1 MPRNSQARNNPARDI
16 LTRSGIMPVVTVANA
31 EQGVAIAR
39 ALLAGG
45 LTAIEVTL
53 RSAAALDAVRAIKQ
67 ATPQL
72 LVGVGTVCNAG
83 HVRAAEVAGA
93 DFLVSPGT
101 TPALADALLASA
113 LPCIPGAATPS
124 EIMALLEHGFECV
137 KLFPAS
143 ALGGITRIKALAG
156 PFPNL
161 RLCPTGGIGEHDA
174 ADYLAQPNVLCVGG
188 SWMVASEW
196 IKAGDFAA
204 VTASA
209 AKARALIDQLGG

>member
-1 MPRNSQARNNPARDI
+1 MSNDANAARAI
-16 LTRSGIMPVVTVANA
+16 LTRSGIMPVVTVTSA

-39 ALLAGG
+39 ALVAGG
-45 LTAIEVTL
+45 LSAIEVTL

-72 LVGVGTVCNAG
+72 LVGVGTVCHAG
-83 HVRAAEVAGA
+83 HVRAAEAAGA

-101 TPALADALLASA
+101 TPALAEALLAST
-113 LPCIPGAATPS
+113 LPSIPGAATPS
-124 EIMALLEHGFECV
+124 EIMALLDHGFSCV

-143 ALGGITRIKALAG
+143 ALGGIPRIKALAG
-156 PFPNL
+156 PFPDL

-188 SWMVASEW
+188 SWMVASAW
-196 IKAGDFAA
+196 LAAGDYAA

-209 AKARALIDQLGG
+209 ANARALIDRVRG

>member
-1 MPRNSQARNNPARDI
+1 MSNDAKAARDI
-16 LTRSGIMPVVTVANA
+16 LTRSGIMPVVTVASA

-39 ALLAGG
+39 ALVAGG
-45 LTAIEVTL
+45 LSAIEVTL

-83 HVRAAEVAGA
+83 HVRAAEAAGA

-113 LPCIPGAATPS
+113 LPSIPGAATPS
-124 EIMALLEHGFECV
+124 EIMALLERGFECV

-161 RLCPTGGIGEHDA
+161 RLCPTGGIGENDA

-196 IKAGDFAA
+196 IKAGDYAA

-209 AKARALIDQLGG
+209 AKAHALIDRLRG